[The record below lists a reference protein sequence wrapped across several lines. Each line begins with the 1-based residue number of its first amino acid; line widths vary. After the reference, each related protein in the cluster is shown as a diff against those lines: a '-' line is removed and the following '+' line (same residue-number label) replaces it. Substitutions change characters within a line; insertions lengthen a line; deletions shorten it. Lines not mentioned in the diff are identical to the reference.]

1 MEVVSEP
8 QVVSESSVSS
18 QVVSEPSVSSQ
29 VVSEPSVS
37 SQVVSEPVSSS
48 VTSEPVSSQVV
59 SEPVS
64 SSVTSVTV
72 TDPRIAELIDLQSNI
87 SLLYNEVNAAVNAII
102 FTGKLDSGKI
112 TPLMICIIGI
122 VQRYAEDKYTHITG
136 ADKKTIALNIL
147 NKVIK
152 DLYEQGKISQDDYQ
166 LIILSLDFFG
176 GPLID
181 LAKAAWTKAEAVIDD
196 IQENG
201 LKNCCGRNFF
211 SKKDKSKSKSRK

>member
-1 MEVVSEP
+1 METVSEP
-8 QVVSESSVSS
+8 QVIEPQVITESPVT
-18 QVVSEPSVSSQ
+18 EPN
-29 VVSEPSVS
+29 P
-37 SQVVSEPVSSS
+37 
-48 VTSEPVSSQVV
+48 VTS
-59 SEPVS
+59 
-64 SSVTSVTV
+64 SVTV

-102 FTGKLDSGKI
+102 FTGKLDSSKI
-112 TPLMICIIGI
+112 TPLMIRIIGI

-152 DLYEQGKISQDDYQ
+152 DLHEQGKISQDDYQ

-181 LAKAAWTKAEAVIDD
+181 LAKAAWTKTEAVISDLGT
-196 IQENG
+196 NG
-201 LKNCCGRNFF
+201 CNGCFSRNFS
-211 SKKDKSKSKSRK
+211 SKKDKSRSKTRK

>member
-1 MEVVSEP
+1 METVTESQVVTSPVIEP
-8 QVVSESSVSS
+8 TIVSES
-18 QVVSEPSVSSQ
+18 QVVTESPVAEPN
-29 VVSEPSVS
+29 
-37 SQVVSEPVSSS
+37 PV
-48 VTSEPVSSQVV
+48 
-59 SEPVS
+59 
-64 SSVTSVTV
+64 SVTV
-72 TDPRIAELIDLQSNI
+72 PSLVTINDPRIYEMIDLQSNI

-102 FTGKLDSGKI
+102 FTGKLDSSKI

-152 DLYEQGKISQDDYQ
+152 DLHEQGKISQDDYQ

-181 LAKAAWTKAEAVIDD
+181 LAKAAWTKTEAVINDLGT
-196 IQENG
+196 NG
-201 LKNCCGRNFF
+201 FSGCCSRNFS
-211 SKKDKSKSKSRK
+211 SKKNKSKSKSRK